1 MTTQTFEASANGA
14 TSTATIMAAG
24 GASGAFNVFRPKT
37 AATKAADAQAK
48 AVLPKSV
55 QLALDAADALL
66 ADYTKLKVEVLDR
79 SDRAL
84 WEILQSNYGFVQQIE
99 GSPNKHNIRTEMIR
113 HIQLRDKQGL
123 PSNSSIEAVVV
134 RYVFGD
140 QSRQTRNNYVIAM
153 EKAKA
158 IGVAVDKFADF
169 LTDNGGV
176 GKVVEKIF
184 GYEDEDAVLAKEL
197 ADALKAEKTTRTQLV
212 GRLYSVMAHTAESQ
226 ISYSGLVSNW
236 VPEKPKA
243 ASEVKGKAGE
253 KADPKF
259 EQGNFVFFVTVKNP
273 ETGKFHVVQGN
284 IFDKAYEQQLLA
296 SIAERMDVPTDELAN
311 AVQGM
316 ERSIGF
322 DDLAQKEQEAVAA

>member
-1 MTTQTFEASANGA
+1 MENSAVTSANGA

-37 AATKAADAQAK
+37 AATKAENK
-48 AVLPKSV
+48 TTAVLPKSV
-55 QLALDAADALL
+55 QAVIDAADTLVAG
-66 ADYTKLKVEVLDR
+66 YTKLKVEVLDR

-84 WEILQSNYGFVQQIE
+84 WEMLEKTYGFSGQIDS
-99 GSPNKHNIRTEMIR
+99 SPTKREARTELIKK
-113 HIQLRDKQGL
+113 IQQRDQQTMA
-123 PSNSSIEAVVV
+123 SNSSTEAVVV
-134 RYVFGD
+134 RYVFAD
-140 QSRQTRNNYVIAM
+140 QSRQSRNNYTIAM
-153 EKAKA
+153 EKARA
-158 IGVAVDKFADF
+158 IGIAVDKFADF
-169 LTDNGGV
+169 LSEHGGV

-184 GYEDEDAVLAKEL
+184 GYENEDAALAKEL
-197 ADALKAEKTTRTQLV
+197 TDALKAEKTNRTQLV
-212 GRLYSVMAHTAESQ
+212 GRLYSLMAHSTDTQ

-243 ASEVKGKAGE
+243 STDAKGKAVE

-284 IFDKAYEQQLLA
+284 VFDKAYEQQLLA
-296 SIAERMDVPTDELAN
+296 AIAERMDVPTDELSK

-316 ERSIGF
+316 EQSIGF
-322 DDLAQKEQEAVAA
+322 ADLAHTEQEVATA

>member
-1 MTTQTFEASANGA
+1 MTTQTFETSANGA
-14 TSTATIMAAG
+14 ASTATIMAAG
-24 GASGAFNVFRPKT
+24 GAGAAFHVFRPK
-37 AATKAADAQAK
+37 AVATKAETK
-48 AVLPKSV
+48 PTTVLPKSV
-55 QLALDAADALL
+55 QAVIDAADTLVTS
-66 ADYTKLKVEVLDR
+66 YTKLKVEVLDR

-84 WEILQSNYGFVQQIE
+84 WEMLEKAYAFAAQID
-99 GSPNKHNIRTEMIR
+99 GSPSKREARTELIKK
-113 HIQLRDKQGL
+113 IQLRDQQTMA
-123 PSNSSIEAVVV
+123 SNSSTEAVVV
-134 RYVFGD
+134 RYVFAD
-140 QSRQTRNNYVIAM
+140 QSRQSRNNYTIAM
-153 EKAKA
+153 EKARA
-158 IGVAVDKFADF
+158 LNIPVDGFADF
-169 LTDNGGV
+169 LTENGGV

-184 GYEDEDAVLAKEL
+184 GYEDEDAALAKEL
-197 ADALKAEKTTRTQLV
+197 TDALKAEKVTRTQLV
-212 GRLYSVMAHTAESQ
+212 GRLYSVMAHSAESQ

-243 ASEVKGKAGE
+243 STDAKGKAVE

-284 IFDKAYEQQLLA
+284 VFDKAYEQQLLA

-322 DDLAQKEQEAVAA
+322 GDLAQKEQEAVAA